1 MKIIFFVSL
10 FYFNSLFALE
20 KNIPNNL
27 PKSLFRIDNLIPE
40 IRNEKDGKEVYKRAI
55 KVVKDKGIID
65 ADLYEKINLTTAK
78 ISAIQSELEDIAYDL
93 RDSERRFNQLK
104 ISFFLQFMSSTT
116 HILMEETY
124 HYTLRKINK
133 YTIEDD

>member
-1 MKIIFFVSL
+1 MK
-10 FYFNSLFALE
+10 
-20 KNIPNNL
+20 
-27 PKSLFRIDNLIPE
+27 
-40 IRNEKDGKEVYKRAI
+40 KDGKEVYKRAI

-78 ISAIQSELEDIAYDL
+78 ILAIQSELEDIAYDL

-104 ISFFLQFMSSTT
+104 NIPSFLQFMSLLTT

-124 HYTLRKINK
+124 HYTLEN
-133 YTIEDD
+133 